1 VLYEPLRISTFGT
14 HFFGDRETVSM
25 KTPFLELAPSY
36 LELKAE
42 IDVAI
47 AGILSRGWYI
57 LGNEVAAFE
66 EEFAQYLGA
75 KHCIGVASG
84 LDALVLSLMA
94 YEIGPGAEVI
104 VPSNTYFATA
114 LAVSRA
120 GAQVRF
126 VEPSVE
132 THNLDP
138 IRLEAAITERTAA
151 VIPVHLYG
159 LPADMDAINAIAR
172 KHGIRVIEDAAQ
184 AHGSKYKG
192 RRTGTLGDAAAFS
205 FYPGKCLGA
214 FGDGGAVVTND
225 DHISEKVRA
234 LRNYGSRIKYFNDC
248 KGLNSRL
255 DELQAAILRVKLRY
269 LEEWNARRGKIA
281 NLLQDTLR
289 EVPEIAAPVEP
300 PGIESCWHLYVI
312 RTPERDRVQQALESH
327 GIGTMIHY
335 PLPPYR
341 QKAYAELDLP
351 KGSFPIAD
359 QLADEVLSLPMGP
372 HLADREWIQ
381 VLRETIQ
388 KTLAPEVLARRGQ
401 PECVS
406 RVSPF

>member
-1 VLYEPLRISTFGT
+1 
-14 HFFGDRETVSM
+14 M

-42 IDVAI
+42 IDAAI
-47 AGILSRGWYI
+47 SSVLVGGWYI
-57 LGNEVAAFE
+57 LGKEVARFE

-75 KHCIGVASG
+75 KHCIGVANG
-84 LDALVLSLMA
+84 LDALVLSLIA

-120 GAQVRF
+120 GAQVVF
-126 VEPSVE
+126 VEPNVE

-138 IRLEAAITERTAA
+138 LRLEAAITRRTAA

-159 LPADMDAINAIAR
+159 LSADMDAINAIAR
-172 KHGIRVIEDAAQ
+172 RHSIRVIEDTAQ
-184 AHGSKYKG
+184 AHGAKYRG

-225 DHISEKVRA
+225 DQIADKVRA
-234 LRNYGSRIKYFNDC
+234 LRNYGSQAKYFNEHL
-248 KGLNSRL
+248 GLNSRL
-255 DELQAAILRVKLRY
+255 DEIQAAILRVKLRY
-269 LEEWNARRGKIA
+269 LDEWNSRRGSLA
-281 NLLQDTLR
+281 GLLRNALR
-289 EVPEIAAPVEP
+289 EVPQVAAPAEP
-300 PGIESCWHLYVI
+300 AGFESCWHLYVI
-312 RTPERDRVQQALESH
+312 RTPERDQVQQVLESR

-341 QKAYAELDLP
+341 QKAYADLGLP

-372 HLADREWIQ
+372 HLEDREWIQ
-381 VLRETIQ
+381 VLQETLQGIPA
-388 KTLAPEVLARRGQ
+388 LEVLARREQ
-401 PECVS
+401 PQHVP
-406 RVSPF
+406 RVNLL

>member
-1 VLYEPLRISTFGT
+1 
-14 HFFGDRETVSM
+14 M
-25 KTPFLELAPSY
+25 KIPFLELAPSY

-42 IDVAI
+42 IDAAI
-47 AGILSRGWYI
+47 SGALAGGWYI
-57 LGNEVAAFE
+57 LGKEVARFE

-75 KHCIGVASG
+75 RHCIGVANG

-94 YEIGPGAEVI
+94 YGIGPGAEVI

-114 LAVSRA
+114 LAVTRA
-120 GAQVRF
+120 GAKVVF
-126 VEPSVE
+126 VEPNVE

-138 IRLEAAITERTAA
+138 LRLEAAITKRTAA

-159 LPADMDAINAIAR
+159 LPADMDAINAIAH

-192 RRTGTLGDAAAFS
+192 RRTGALGDAAAFS

-225 DHISEKVRA
+225 YQIANKVRA
-234 LRNYGSRIKYFNDC
+234 LRNYGSQAKYFNDYL
-248 KGLNSRL
+248 GLNSRL
-255 DELQAAILRVKLRY
+255 DELQAAILRIKLRF
-269 LEEWNARRGKIA
+269 LDEWNGRRSKLA
-281 NLLQDTLR
+281 SLLQNALR
-289 EVPEIAAPVEP
+289 EVPQVAAPGEP
-300 PGIESCWHLYVI
+300 SGFESCWHLYVI
-312 RTPERDRVQQALESH
+312 RTPNRDLVRQALESRE
-327 GIGTMIHY
+327 IATMIHY

-341 QKAYAELDLP
+341 QKAYAALDLP

-372 HLADREWIQ
+372 HLPDRGWIQ
-381 VLRETIQ
+381 VLRETMQ
-388 KTLAPEVLARRGQ
+388 ETLVGKILARQEEPLRA
-401 PECVS
+401 S
-406 RVSPF
+406 RSSTF

>member
-1 VLYEPLRISTFGT
+1 
-14 HFFGDRETVSM
+14 M

-42 IDVAI
+42 IDAAI
-47 AGILSRGWYI
+47 SSVLVGGWYI
-57 LGNEVAAFE
+57 LGKEVARFE

-75 KHCIGVASG
+75 KHCIGVANG
-84 LDALVLSLMA
+84 LDALVLSLIA

-120 GAQVRF
+120 GAQVVF
-126 VEPSVE
+126 VEPNVE

-138 IRLEAAITERTAA
+138 LRLEAAITRRTAA

-159 LPADMDAINAIAR
+159 LSADMDAINAIAR
-172 KHGIRVIEDAAQ
+172 RHSIRVIEDTAQ
-184 AHGSKYKG
+184 AHGAKYRG

-225 DHISEKVRA
+225 DQIADKVRA
-234 LRNYGSRIKYFNDC
+234 LRNYGSQAKYFNEYL
-248 KGLNSRL
+248 GLNSRL
-255 DELQAAILRVKLRY
+255 DEIQAAILRVKLRY
-269 LEEWNARRGKIA
+269 LDEWNSRRGSLA
-281 NLLQDTLR
+281 GLLRNALR
-289 EVPEIAAPVEP
+289 EVPQVAAPAEP
-300 PGIESCWHLYVI
+300 AGFESCWHLYVI
-312 RTPERDRVQQALESH
+312 RTPERDQVQQVLESR

-341 QKAYAELDLP
+341 QKAYADLGLP

-372 HLADREWIQ
+372 HLEDREWIQ
-381 VLRETIQ
+381 VLQETLQGIPA
-388 KTLAPEVLARRGQ
+388 LEVLARREQ
-401 PECVS
+401 PQHVP
-406 RVSPF
+406 RVNLL

>member
-1 VLYEPLRISTFGT
+1 
-14 HFFGDRETVSM
+14 M
-25 KTPFLELAPSY
+25 KTPFLELAPGY
-36 LELKAE
+36 LELRAE
-42 IDVAI
+42 IDAAI
-47 AGILSRGWYI
+47 SGVLAGGWYI
-57 LGNEVAAFE
+57 LGTEVARFE

-75 KHCIGVASG
+75 KHCVGVASG

-114 LAVSRA
+114 LAVSRV
-120 GAQVRF
+120 GAQVVF
-126 VEPSVE
+126 IEPRIE

-138 IRLEAAITERTAA
+138 VRLETAITERTGA

-159 LPADMDAINAIAR
+159 LPAEMDEINAVAR

-184 AHGSKYKG
+184 AHGAKYRG
-192 RRTGTLGDAAAFS
+192 RRIGTLGDAAAFS

-214 FGDGGAVVTND
+214 FGDAGAVVTND
-225 DHISEKVRA
+225 DDIADKVRM
-234 LRNYGSRIKYFNDC
+234 LRNYGSRLKYFNDC

-269 LEEWNARRGKIA
+269 LDAWNSRRSKLA
-281 NLLQDTLR
+281 SLLQKTLC
-289 EVPEIAAPVEP
+289 EVPEIATPAQP

-312 RTPERDRVQQALESH
+312 RTPERDLVQQALENH

-341 QKAYAELDLP
+341 QKAYAELGLP

-381 VLRETIQ
+381 VLRKTIQ
-388 KTLAPEVLARRGQ
+388 ETLTPQILARREQ
-401 PECVS
+401 SRCVS
-406 RVSPF
+406 RTSSF

>member
-1 VLYEPLRISTFGT
+1 
-14 HFFGDRETVSM
+14 M

-36 LELKAE
+36 LELKTE
-42 IDVAI
+42 IDAAI
-47 AGILSRGWYI
+47 SGVLAGGWYI
-57 LGNEVAAFE
+57 LGKEVARFE

-75 KHCIGVASG
+75 KHCIGVANG

-94 YEIGPGAEVI
+94 YEIGPGTEVI

-114 LAVSRA
+114 LAVARA
-120 GAQVRF
+120 GANVVF
-126 VEPSVE
+126 VEPNVE

-138 IRLEAAITERTAA
+138 LRLEAPITKRTAA

-159 LPADMDAINAIAR
+159 LPADMDAINAIAQ

-225 DHISEKVRA
+225 EQIANKLRA
-234 LRNYGSRIKYFNDC
+234 LRNYGSQAKYFNDYL
-248 KGLNSRL
+248 GLNSRL
-255 DELQAAILRVKLRY
+255 DELQAAILRVKLRF
-269 LEEWNARRGKIA
+269 LDEWNSRRG
-281 NLLQDTLR
+281 NLASLLRNALR
-289 EVPEIAAPVEP
+289 EVPQVAAPAEP
-300 PGIESCWHLYVI
+300 AGFESCWHLYVI
-312 RTPERDRVQQALESH
+312 RTPERDHVQQALESR

-341 QKAYAELDLP
+341 QKAYGALDLP
-351 KGSFPIAD
+351 KGFFPLAD
-359 QLADEVLSLPMGP
+359 QLAGEVLSLPMGP

-381 VLRETIQ
+381 VLRETLQ
-388 KTLAPEVLARRGQ
+388 ETLVGETPARQEKPLRA
-401 PECVS
+401 S
-406 RVSPF
+406 RASTF

>member
-1 VLYEPLRISTFGT
+1 
-14 HFFGDRETVSM
+14 M
-25 KTPFLELAPSY
+25 KIPFLELAPSY

-42 IDVAI
+42 TDAAI
-47 AGILSRGWYI
+47 SGVLAGGWYI
-57 LGNEVAAFE
+57 LGKEVARFE

-75 KHCIGVASG
+75 KHCIGVANG

-114 LAVSRA
+114 LAVTRA
-120 GAQVRF
+120 GAKVVF
-126 VEPSVE
+126 VEPNVE

-138 IRLEAAITERTAA
+138 LRLEAAITQRTAA

-159 LPADMDAINAIAR
+159 LPADVDAINAIAH

-225 DHISEKVRA
+225 DQIADKVRA
-234 LRNYGSRIKYFNDC
+234 LRNYGSQAKYFNDYL
-248 KGLNSRL
+248 GLNSRL
-255 DELQAAILRVKLRY
+255 DELQAAILRIKLRF
-269 LEEWNARRGKIA
+269 LDEWNGRRSELA
-281 NLLQDTLR
+281 SLLQNALR
-289 EVPEIAAPVEP
+289 EVSQVAAPAEP
-300 PGIESCWHLYVI
+300 SGIESCWHLYVI
-312 RTPERDRVQQALESH
+312 RTPERNRVQQALESR

-341 QKAYAELDLP
+341 QKAYAELDLR

-381 VLRETIQ
+381 VLRETLQ
-388 KTLAPEVLARRGQ
+388 ETLVGEISARQGKPLRA
-401 PECVS
+401 S
-406 RVSPF
+406 RASTF

>member
-1 VLYEPLRISTFGT
+1 
-14 HFFGDRETVSM
+14 M
-25 KTPFLELAPSY
+25 KIPFLELAPSY

-42 IDVAI
+42 IDAAI
-47 AGILSRGWYI
+47 SSVLAGGWYI
-57 LGNEVAAFE
+57 LGKEVARFE

-75 KHCIGVASG
+75 RHCIGVANG
-84 LDALVLSLMA
+84 LDALVLSLMV

-114 LAVSRA
+114 LAVSRV
-120 GAQVRF
+120 GAQVVF
-126 VEPSVE
+126 VEPNVE

-138 IRLEAAITERTAA
+138 LRLEAAITKRTAA

-159 LPADMDAINAIAR
+159 LPADMDPINAIAR

-184 AHGSKYKG
+184 AHGSKHKG
-192 RRTGTLGDAAAFS
+192 RLTGTLSDAAAFS

-225 DHISEKVRA
+225 DQVADKVRA
-234 LRNYGSRIKYFNDC
+234 LRNYGSQVKYFNDYQ
-248 KGLNSRL
+248 GLNSRL

-269 LEEWNARRGKIA
+269 LEEWNGRRGKLA
-281 NLLQDTLR
+281 SLLQNALR
-289 EVPEIAAPVEP
+289 EVPPVAAPVEP
-300 PGIESCWHLYVI
+300 SGFESCWHLYVI
-312 RTPERDRVQQALESH
+312 RTPERDRVQQTLESR

-341 QKAYAELDLP
+341 QKAYAGLGLR

-372 HLADREWIQ
+372 HLADRDWIH
-381 VLRETIQ
+381 VLRETLQ
-388 KTLAPEVLARRGQ
+388 ETLVPEELARRGQ
-401 PECVS
+401 PQGVS
-406 RVSPF
+406 RISPF